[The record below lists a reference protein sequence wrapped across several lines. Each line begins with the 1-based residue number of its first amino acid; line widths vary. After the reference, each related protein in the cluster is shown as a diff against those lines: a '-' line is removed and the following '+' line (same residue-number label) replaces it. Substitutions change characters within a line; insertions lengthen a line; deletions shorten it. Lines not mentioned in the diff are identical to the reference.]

1 MERKYW
7 VILVVAVLSFMM
19 GRCSH
24 GCSEDDEVTQK
35 VETEEV
41 AQVIEATQENDETID
56 RIDSTKTS
64 LNGDP
69 EDVEYVNLQMA
80 VDILSST
87 KDVKWD
93 KTLEIDDSEVA
104 QPLKTYFKGRR
115 PSVFN
120 DSNHVQL
127 VAAEKLGIEPVTD
140 MASAWN
146 LSRPVVKIAS
156 CEEYYLEELTHSI
169 PYLVPEAATLLKD
182 IGARFNKLLWE
193 RGESK
198 YRIKVTSVL
207 RTPES
212 IDRLMRR
219 NVNAVEVSAHQYAT
233 TFDVS
238 YSKFVKD
245 QEANPRTFGNLCDL
259 LSEVLQDFQ
268 SQGRCYVKY
277 EGKQSCFHIT
287 VRSK

>member
-41 AQVIEATQENDETID
+41 AQVTEATQENDETID
-56 RIDSTKTS
+56 CIDSTKTS

-80 VDILSST
+80 VDILSAK

-287 VRSK
+287 VRPK

>member
-24 GCSEDDEVTQK
+24 GCSEDEETTQE
-35 VETEEV
+35 VETAEV
-41 AQVIEATQENDETID
+41 AQTTEPTQENAETID
-56 RIDSTKTS
+56 IVETSGDEDS
-64 LNGDP
+64 
-69 EDVEYVNLQMA
+69 EDVEYVNLQKA
-80 VDILSST
+80 VEILSAKS
-87 KDVKWD
+87 DAKWD
-93 KTLEIDDSEVA
+93 KTLDIDDSEVA

-127 VAAEKLGIEPVTD
+127 VAAEKLGIEPITD

-219 NVNAVEVSAHQYAT
+219 NANAVEVSAHQYAT

-287 VRSK
+287 VRPK

>member
-287 VRSK
+287 VRPK

>member
-41 AQVIEATQENDETID
+41 VQVIEATQENDETID

-80 VDILSST
+80 VDILSAK

-287 VRSK
+287 VRPK